1 MKIKIIIYLI
11 ITFFYINV
19 HTVAVTSNNFF
30 LEGKNLFDAKKFNK
44 AKIQFE
50 KDIVFNP
57 KNYNSY
63 LYLAKIFNEENKDK
77 LEKNNLKTVITLDPK
92 NEEAIYYLVLLNIK
106 ESNFT
111 EAENNIK
118 KLKLICNKLCSKNKL
133 LNSKLNDLLKK

>member
-50 KDIVFNP
+50 KDIVFNT

>member
-1 MKIKIIIYLI
+1 MKIKILIYSI
-11 ITFFYINV
+11 ITFFYINL
-19 HTVAVTSNNFF
+19 HAVAVTNNIFF
-30 LEGKNLFDAKKFNK
+30 MEGKNLFDAKKFNK

-133 LNSKLNDLLKK
+133 LTNKLKKKKKK